1 MKTAR
6 TIEPNKGVQAKFKKK
21 VLTYL
26 KQFRQRVLNEVL
38 LYLDDERALAR
49 DASLTFRPD
58 NSFDRARLRRIKEKI
73 NKLVLRDP
81 ERFKRNVDDFIARN
95 MMKWLRTAD
104 KETQQISQWYVKNL
118 AHDVGVAQRASL
130 KSAGIPQSVL
140 DYEMRESRKHFF
152 ITPNCMKKLPDMV
165 NDTTSLITNIATSEL
180 SNIRSA
186 FMDAYEDK
194 NTYSNIIETLQKT
207 QEFTQKR
214 AERVALDQT
223 LKISQQIQ
231 QENCKSV
238 GITDGIW
245 IHVPGRYTS
254 RKSHMAMNGKRFKL
268 SEGLYDSEVDMN
280 VLPGT
285 LYFCRCVF
293 RPVIPEQ

>member
-6 TIEPNKGVQAKFKKK
+6 TVEPNKGVQAKFKKK

-38 LYLDDERALAR
+38 LYLDDEGALAR

-58 NSFDRARLRRIKEKI
+58 DPYDRARLRRIKEKI
-73 NKLVLRDP
+73 NQLVLRDP

-152 ITPNCMKKLPDMV
+152 ITPNCMEKLPDMV
-165 NDTTSLITNIATSEL
+165 KDTTSLITNIATSEL

-186 FMDAYEDK
+186 FMDAYEGK

-207 QEFTQKR
+207 QGFTQKR

-238 GITDGIW
+238 GITEGIW

-268 SEGLYDSEVDMN
+268 SEGLYDSEVDQK

-285 LYFCRCVF
+285 LFYCRCVF
-293 RPVIPEQ
+293 RPVIPE